1 MTNYYDL
8 PDYMEVEDI
17 KKYFTEFIDTYGN
30 SRTNVEY
37 ALDELIELS
46 DRQWNTYEIIDET
59 TKNNIVKYLFNIISL
74 ESETIMDRILLFIP
88 RLGLKIIFDYIV
100 KEKSKILNKNVIKEI
115 EESVIEYGQHV
126 ENPYWDM

>member
-74 ESETIMDRILLFIP
+74 ESETIMDRILLIMP

>member
-74 ESETIMDRILLFIP
+74 ESETIMDRILLIIP

-100 KEKSKILNKNVIKEI
+100 KEKSNILNKNVIKEI

>member
-59 TKNNIVKYLFNIISL
+59 TKNNIVRYLFNIISL
-74 ESETIMDRILLFIP
+74 ESETIMDRILLIIP

>member
-74 ESETIMDRILLFIP
+74 ESETIMDRILLIIP